1 MGTRALIKIR
11 DESNSV
17 VVCLYSQWDGYPS
30 GLGAELAV
38 FLNGIKMVNGF
49 TGQESVPVANGLGC
63 LAAQMIVH
71 FKKEVGSY
79 YLVDPKQDHGQDY
92 VYDVYGDKVKVT
104 NYAGEIIYSGP
115 WNLFSDFCNG
125 SDD

>member
-11 DESNSV
+11 DESTSV
-17 VVCLYSQWDGYPS
+17 VACLYSQWDGYPS
-30 GLGAELAV
+30 GLGVELSA
-38 FLNGIKMVNGF
+38 FLNGIKLVNGF
-49 TGQESVPVANGLGC
+49 TGQESGPVANGLGC
-63 LAAQMIVH
+63 LAAQMVVH
-71 FKKEVGSY
+71 FKKQVGSY
-79 YLVDPKQDHGQDY
+79 YLVDSKQDHGQEY

-115 WNLFSDFCNG
+115 WNLFSDFCYG

>member
-1 MGTRALIKIR
+1 MGTRALIKVR

-49 TGQESVPVANGLGC
+49 TGQESVPAANGLGC
-63 LAAQMIVH
+63 LAAQMVVF
-71 FKKEVGSY
+71 FKKQVGSY
-79 YLVDPKQDHGQDY
+79 YLVDPKQDHGQEY
-92 VYDVYGDKVKVT
+92 VYDVYKDKVKVT
-104 NYAGEIIYSGP
+104 NYADEIIYSGP
-115 WNLFSDFCNG
+115 WDLFSDFCNG

>member
-1 MGTRALIKIR
+1 MGTRALIKVR

-49 TGQESVPVANGLGC
+49 TGQETVPVANGLGC
-63 LAAQMIVH
+63 LAAQMVVY
-71 FKKEVGSY
+71 FKKQVGSY
-79 YLVDPKQDHGQDY
+79 YLVDPKQEHGQEY

-104 NYAGEIIYSGP
+104 NYADEIIYSGP
-115 WNLFSDFCNG
+115 WNLFSDFCHG

>member
-30 GLGAELAV
+30 GLGVELAA
-38 FLNGIKMVNGF
+38 FLNDIKMVNGF
-49 TGQESVPVANGLGC
+49 TGQESGPVANGLGC
-63 LAAQMIVH
+63 LAAQMVVH
-71 FKKEVGSY
+71 FKKQVGLY
-79 YLVDPKQDHGQDY
+79 YLVDSKQDHGPDY
-92 VYDVYGDKVKVT
+92 VYDVCRNRVKVT
-104 NYAGEIIYSGP
+104 NYTEEIIYNGP
-115 WNLFSDFCNG
+115 WNLFSDFCHG